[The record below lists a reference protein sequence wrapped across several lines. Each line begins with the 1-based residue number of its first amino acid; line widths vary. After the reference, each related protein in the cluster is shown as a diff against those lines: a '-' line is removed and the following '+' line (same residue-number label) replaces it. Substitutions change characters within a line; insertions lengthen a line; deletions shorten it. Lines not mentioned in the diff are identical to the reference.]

1 MRFILTA
8 SLVFALVLV
17 GSRLVFAQSTQQ
29 YYGGPGGEIRGMV
42 IGVDGH
48 PFDWAIIYASNSQQT
63 FEAFSG
69 MSGVYQMRVP
79 AGTYNVTVSVPVS
92 VQGYTANSATVNVT
106 DNSSNTVNFYLQQPV
121 PEFPPTIE
129 PLLIAF
135 TVALV
140 FFIFKKAHSNSIP
153 TT

>member
-8 SLVFALVLV
+8 SLVLALVLIS
-17 GSRLVFAQSTQQ
+17 SRLVFAQTTQQ
-29 YYGGPGGEIRGMV
+29 YYGGPGGEITGMV
-42 IGVDGH
+42 IGVNGH
-48 PFDWAIIYASNSQQT
+48 PFDWATIHANNSQQT

-79 AGTYNVTVSVPVS
+79 AGTYNVTVSV
-92 VQGYTANSATVNVT
+92 QGYTANSATVNVT
-106 DNSSNTVNFYLQQPV
+106 DNSSNTINFYLQQPV

-135 TVALV
+135 TIALV
-140 FFIFKKAHSNSIP
+140 FFIFKKAQSNSMP
-153 TT
+153 TI

>member
-8 SLVFALVLV
+8 SLALALVLI
-17 GSRLVFAQSTQQ
+17 GSSLVFAQSTQQ
-29 YYGGPGGEIRGMV
+29 YYGGPGGEITGMV
-42 IGVDGH
+42 IGVNGH
-48 PFDWAIIYASNSQQT
+48 PFDWATIYASNSQKT

-79 AGTYNVTVSVPVS
+79 AGTYNVTVSV
-92 VQGYTANSATVNVT
+92 QGYMANSATVNVT
-106 DNSSNTVNFYLQQPV
+106 DNSSNTVNFYLQLPI
-121 PEFPPTIE
+121 PEFPLIIE

-140 FFIFKKAHSNSIP
+140 SVIFKKAYSNSMP
-153 TT
+153 TI

>member
-8 SLVFALVLV
+8 SLVLALVLI

-29 YYGGPGGEIRGMV
+29 YYGGPGGEITGMV
-42 IGVDGH
+42 IGVNGH
-48 PFDWAIIYASNSQQT
+48 PFDWATIHANNSQQT

-79 AGTYNVTVSVPVS
+79 AGTYNVTVSV
-92 VQGYTANSATVNVT
+92 QGYTANSATVNVT
-106 DNSSNTVNFYLQQPV
+106 DNSSNTINFYLQQPV

-135 TVALV
+135 TIALV
-140 FFIFKKAHSNSIP
+140 FFIFKKAHSNSMP
-153 TT
+153 TI

>member
-8 SLVFALVLV
+8 SLLALVLI

-29 YYGGPGGEIRGMV
+29 YYGGPGGEITGMV

-48 PFDWAIIYASNSQQT
+48 PFDWATVYASNSQQT

-79 AGTYNVTVSVPVS
+79 AGTYNVRVSAH
-92 VQGYTANSATVNVT
+92 GYTANSATVNLT
-106 DNSSNTVNFYLQQPV
+106 DNSSNTINFYLQQAV
-121 PEFPPTIE
+121 PEFPPMIE

-140 FFIFKKAHSNSIP
+140 FFTFRKTHSNSMP
-153 TT
+153 TI

>member
-8 SLVFALVLV
+8 SLALALVLI
-17 GSRLVFAQSTQQ
+17 GSSLVFAQSTQQ
-29 YYGGPGGEIRGMV
+29 YYGGPGGEITGMV
-42 IGVDGH
+42 IGVNGH
-48 PFDWAIIYASNSQQT
+48 PFDWATIYASNSQKT

-79 AGTYNVTVSVPVS
+79 AGTYNVTVSV
-92 VQGYTANSATVNVT
+92 QGYMANSATVNVT
-106 DNSSNTVNFYLQQPV
+106 NNSSNTVNFYLQLPI
-121 PEFPPTIE
+121 PEFPLIIE

-140 FFIFKKAHSNSIP
+140 SVIFKKAYSNSMP
-153 TT
+153 TI

>member
-1 MRFILTA
+1 MRFILMA
-8 SLVFALVLV
+8 SLVLALVLV
-17 GSRLVFAQSTQQ
+17 GSNLVFAQSTQQ

-48 PFDWAIIYASNSQQT
+48 PFDWATIHASNNQQT

-79 AGTYNVTVSVPVS
+79 AGTYNVAVS

-106 DNSSNTVNFYLQQPV
+106 DNSSNTVDFYLQQPV
-121 PEFPPTIE
+121 PEFPPTIG
-129 PLLIAF
+129 PLIIAF

-140 FFIFKKAHSNSIP
+140 FFKTTHSKSMP
-153 TT
+153 TI

>member
-1 MRFILTA
+1 MRFVLTA
-8 SLVFALVLV
+8 SLVLALVLI
-17 GSRLVFAQSTQQ
+17 GSRFVFAQSTQQ
-29 YYGGPGGEIRGMV
+29 YYGGPGGEITGRV
-42 IGVDGH
+42 IGVNGQ
-48 PFDWAIIYASNSQQT
+48 PFDWATIYASSSQQT

-79 AGTYNVTVSVPVS
+79 SGTYKVSVS

-106 DNSSNTVNFYLQQPV
+106 DNSSNTVNFYLQLAV

-135 TVALV
+135 TVAVV
-140 FFIFKKAHSNSIP
+140 FFIFKKTYSKSMP
-153 TT
+153 TI

>member
-1 MRFILTA
+1 
-8 SLVFALVLV
+8 
-17 GSRLVFAQSTQQ
+17 
-29 YYGGPGGEIRGMV
+29 MV

-48 PFDWAIIYASNSQQT
+48 PFDWATVYASNSQQT

-79 AGTYNVTVSVPVS
+79 AGTYNVRVSAH
-92 VQGYTANSATVNVT
+92 GYTANSATVNLT
-106 DNSSNTVNFYLQQPV
+106 DNSSNTINFYLQQAV
-121 PEFPPTIE
+121 PEFPPMIE

-140 FFIFKKAHSNSIP
+140 FFTFRKTHSNSMP
-153 TT
+153 TI

>member
-1 MRFILTA
+1 MRFILTT
-8 SLVFALVLV
+8 SLVLALVLI

-29 YYGGPGGEIRGMV
+29 YYGGPGGEITGMV
-42 IGVDGH
+42 IGVNGH
-48 PFDWAIIYASNSQQT
+48 PFDWAIIHASNSQQT

-79 AGTYNVTVSVPVS
+79 AGTYNVTVSV
-92 VQGYTANSATVNVT
+92 QGYTANSATVNVT
-106 DNSSNTVNFYLQQPV
+106 DNSSNTINFYLQQPV

-135 TVALV
+135 TIALV
-140 FFIFKKAHSNSIP
+140 FFIFKKAQSNSMP
-153 TT
+153 TI

>member
-8 SLVFALVLV
+8 SLVLALVLI
-17 GSRLVFAQSTQQ
+17 GTSLVFAQSTQQ

-48 PFDWAIIYASNSQQT
+48 PFDWAMIYASSSQQT

-79 AGTYNVTVSVPVS
+79 AGTYNVNVSAH
-92 VQGYTANSATVNVT
+92 GYTANSATVNVT
-106 DNSSNTVNFYLQQPV
+106 DNSSNSVTFYLQQAV
-121 PEFPPTIE
+121 PEFPPMME

-135 TVALV
+135 TITLV
-140 FFIFKKAHSNSIP
+140 FFIFKRAHRNSSP
-153 TT
+153 TI